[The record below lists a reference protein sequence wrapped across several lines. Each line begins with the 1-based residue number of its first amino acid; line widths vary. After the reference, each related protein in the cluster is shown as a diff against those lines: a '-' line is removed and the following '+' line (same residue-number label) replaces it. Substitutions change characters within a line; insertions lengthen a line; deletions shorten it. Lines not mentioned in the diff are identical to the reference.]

1 MSLKDKAAI
10 VGIGETDF
18 SSNSGRSE
26 LHLLIQATL
35 AACEDAGIKPSE
47 IDGMVKFVADETG
60 ENSLAEALGLDNLR
74 FWAEMPHGGNAGA
87 GTVTLAAMAVAQGQA
102 NYVLCWRSLN
112 ERSGRRFGQP
122 EGYVSSARTPG
133 VEQFTLPH
141 GLMTPA
147 QYVALTARRHMHQ
160 YGTTAEQFAAFTIN
174 SRAFAANNPKA
185 RFYQRP
191 LTLEEYYQ
199 GRMISDPLRI
209 YDCCLES
216 DGAVALIVTS
226 AGRARDLRQSPA
238 YIMATAQGM
247 GKRSSIMPNLY
258 RSDITISE
266 ECRYAARDL
275 WHMAGVGPEDVDVVQ
290 LYDHFSP
297 LALMALEDF
306 GFCEKG
312 EAGQFVESGGIGP
325 KGKFPTN
332 TAGGL
337 VGEAYIHGMNL
348 ISEAVR
354 QIRGTSPNQVADVNL
369 SFVSSANGCPLN
381 CLLLRK

>member
-18 SSNSGRSE
+18 SSNSGRTE
-26 LHLLIQATL
+26 LHMLIQATL

-47 IDGMVKFVADETG
+47 IDGMTKFRADET
-60 ENSLAEALGLDNLR
+60 EAYALADALNLPNVR
-74 FWAEMPHGGNAGA
+74 FWADMPHGGNAGT
-87 GTVTLAAMAVAQGQA
+87 GCVTLAAMAVAQGMA

-112 ERSGRRFGQP
+112 ERSGVRFGQP
-122 EGYVSSARTPG
+122 SHYVKSPRVPG
-133 VEQFTLPH
+133 DNQFTAPS
-141 GLMTPA
+141 GLLTPA

-160 YGTTAEQFAAFTIN
+160 YGTTIEQLAAFTIN

-191 LTLEEYYQ
+191 LTLEEYYK
-199 GRMISDPLRI
+199 GRVISDPLRI

-216 DGAVALIVTS
+216 DGAVAVLVTS
-226 AGRARDLRQSPA
+226 AERARDLRQTPA
-238 YIMATAQGM
+238 YITGTGQGM
-247 GKRSSIMPNLY
+247 GSRSSLMPNLY
-258 RSDITISE
+258 RADITVAE

-275 WHMAGVGPEDVDVVQ
+275 WKMAGVGPRDVDVIQ

-306 GFCEKG
+306 GFCSKG
-312 EAGQFVESGGIGP
+312 EAGPFVESGGIGP
-325 KGKFPTN
+325 HGQYPTN

-348 ISEAVR
+348 VSEAVR
-354 QIRGTSPNQVADVNL
+354 QIRGTSCNQVKDAQF
-369 SFVSSANGCPLN
+369 SFVATANGAPMN
-381 CLLLRK
+381 CLLLRR

>member
-18 SSNSGRSE
+18 SSNSGRTE
-26 LHLLIQATL
+26 LHLLIEATL

-47 IDGMVKFVADETG
+47 IDGMTKFAAGEVEANVLAD
-60 ENSLAEALGLDNLR
+60 ALGLDNIN
-74 FWAEMPHGGNAGA
+74 FWATMPHGGNAGA
-87 GTVTLAAMAVAQGQA
+87 GTVTLAAMAVATGLA
-102 NYVLCWRSLN
+102 NNVLCWRSLN

-122 EGYVSSARTPG
+122 TVGPTRMG
-133 VEQFTLPH
+133 GFFQFTAPY

-147 QYVALTARRHMHQ
+147 QFAALTARRHMYQ
-160 YGTTAEQFAAFTIN
+160 YGTTVEQLAAFTIN
-174 SRAFAANNPKA
+174 SRAMAANNPRA

-191 LTLEEYYQ
+191 LTLEEYYT
-199 GRMISDPLRI
+199 GRMVSDPLRV

-216 DGAVALIVTS
+216 DGAVALLITS
-226 AGRARDLRQSPA
+226 AERAKDLRQTPA
-238 YIMATAQGM
+238 YITATAQGM
-247 GKRSSIMPNLY
+247 GRRPGIMLTHLY
-258 RSDITISE
+258 RPDITVSE
-266 ECRYAARDL
+266 ECSYAANDL
-275 WHMAGVGPEDVDVVQ
+275 WERAGVGPEDVDVMQ

-306 GFCEKG
+306 GFCKKG
-312 EAGQFVESGGIGP
+312 EAGPFVESGGISIT
-325 KGKFPTN
+325 GKYPTN

-354 QIRGTSPNQVADVNL
+354 QIRGTSPNQVKDVNY
-369 SFVSSANGCPLN
+369 SFVATANGAPLN